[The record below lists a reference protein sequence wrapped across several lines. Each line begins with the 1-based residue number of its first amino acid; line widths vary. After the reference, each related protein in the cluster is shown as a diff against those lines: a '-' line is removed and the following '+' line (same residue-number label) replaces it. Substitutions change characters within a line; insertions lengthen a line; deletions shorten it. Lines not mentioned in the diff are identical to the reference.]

1 MLGSQRALFD
11 LPRDV
16 CWLNAAAYSPIPLA
30 SRDAGERGIARKVRP
45 WEMEAG
51 NAQRQFE
58 RARTGAARLIN
69 ADPDD
74 IALIPSVSYGIATA
88 GRALSLTKGS
98 RALVLED
105 DHSSPVLEWMGRAA
119 SGGATLEVVERPP
132 NGDWTAATLAAIER
146 AGPPLA
152 LASISS
158 VHWSDG
164 GLIDLDRVAAALRRI
179 DAKLVVDA
187 THSVGVLH
195 TDVRSFDPDFLVF
208 PTYKWVLGPYGRAF
222 LYVAKRWQDTVPLEQ
237 TGSGRRAIDSEATPY
252 LRDED
257 YVPNARRFD
266 MGERDHFVTLEM
278 AAIGMEMMA
287 EWGTEAITQRL
298 TMLTTRLAKALPEFG
313 VKISDEAVRAP
324 HVLSLSFPAGMPASL
339 TERLAHEHVYV
350 SRRLGRLRISPH
362 VYNDETDVDRFI
374 EVFCRAVASPLV
386 AASLAPAIP
395 RQFRVT

>member
-1 MLGSQRALFD
+1 MLGSQRTLFD

-45 WEMEAG
+45 WEMEGG

-58 RARTGAARLIN
+58 RARTAAAHLIN

-74 IALIPSVSYGIATA
+74 IALIPSVSYGVATA
-88 GRALSLTKGS
+88 GRALPLAQGS
-98 RALVLED
+98 RVLVLED
-105 DHSSPVLEWMGRAA
+105 DHSSPVLEWTGRATTH
-119 SGGATLEVVERPP
+119 GATLEVVKRPP
-132 NGDWTAATLAAIER
+132 NGDWTAAMLAAVER
-146 AGPPLA
+146 AGPPVA

-158 VHWSDG
+158 VHWADG
-164 GLIDLDRVAAALRRI
+164 GLIDLNHVAAALRGAG
-179 DAKLVVDA
+179 AKLVVDA
-187 THSVGVLH
+187 THSAGVLR

-222 LYVAKRWQDTVPLEQ
+222 LYVAKRWQDTIPLEQ
-237 TGSGRRAIDSEATPY
+237 TGSGRRAIDSEAAPY
-252 LRDED
+252 MRDTS

-287 EWGTEAITQRL
+287 DWGTEAITERL
-298 TMLTTRLAKALPEFG
+298 RMLTARLAEASREFG
-313 VKISDEAVRAP
+313 VQIFDQTVRAP
-324 HVLSLSFPAGMPASL
+324 HVLSLSFPAGVPSGL
-339 TERLAHEHVYV
+339 IERLAQERVYV

-374 EVFCRAVASPLV
+374 EVFRRAA
-386 AASLAPAIP
+386 
-395 RQFRVT
+395 T